1 MCLENES
8 LRKDLEKDAEEATQ
22 LAVLSQPLPSAPFRG
37 MTSERHPQPSERDLI
52 CRLIQQI
59 GYTMNNKLQVY
70 WNHPPPFMTHV
81 IHVCSPVPSMP
92 VMFFCRQ
99 WRAMTKAD
107 WNWPIAQYNTW
118 PMYRLPLTEIPPIDT
133 NNTVINEF
141 WIHFGESNVRQAVTK
156 PQ

>member
-70 WNHPPPFMTHV
+70 
-81 IHVCSPVPSMP
+81 
-92 VMFFCRQ
+92 
-99 WRAMTKAD
+99 
-107 WNWPIAQYNTW
+107 
-118 PMYRLPLTEIPPIDT
+118 
-133 NNTVINEF
+133 
-141 WIHFGESNVRQAVTK
+141 
-156 PQ
+156 

>member
-22 LAVLSQPLPSAPFRG
+22 LAVVSQPLPSAPFRG

-70 WNHPPPFMTHV
+70 
-81 IHVCSPVPSMP
+81 
-92 VMFFCRQ
+92 
-99 WRAMTKAD
+99 
-107 WNWPIAQYNTW
+107 
-118 PMYRLPLTEIPPIDT
+118 
-133 NNTVINEF
+133 
-141 WIHFGESNVRQAVTK
+141 
-156 PQ
+156 